1 MDLSEALAGVALA
14 TSTVGAMK
22 PLDEFVANA
31 LGLSTTDVYSIRLT
45 RPGNLRK
52 QATQS
57 DRPLKASIVVAVV
70 PSAELAKK
78 IKNAATKVLGLDR
91 KDAIL
96 ALYVPAGTST
106 PKGWTVYEPESGTV
120 AQRLQQVVE
129 NVTRTVVVPPN
140 QLPLDDEDDD
150 EDVEDPEDDAE
161 RDSADGTP
169 PVTVLPAGHVPL
181 VIDERIRR
189 MLRLAIASSR
199 AVMLIGPPGTGKTT
213 LLLEAFQEAQED
225 PGSYGL
231 AKAPEDVPLVVTP
244 EEGWT
249 SRELVGGETVDDQAN
264 LRFKPGYVLDAVKKN
279 TWLILDEANRAD
291 MDRIFGGLLTF
302 LSGRAV
308 TLGRAAGTSD
318 AATIRLEPSS
328 ESGNEVVNEQGLV
341 DGTGEA
347 IVYRAGGDWKLL
359 GTYNALD
366 AHRVFRF
373 GQALGRRFA
382 RVPVPA
388 VDPEQFS
395 AALDPSMSNLVEAHP
410 DVDAARVRDVVEG
423 LYAAH
428 LEMLQPV
435 VGPALF
441 LAVPGYVASGL
452 SLGGDVGLEQ
462 LLVEGYLLGAGPLLA
477 QLEPKTLE
485 TFKARVVS
493 TEQLIGEGQ
502 WTFLESL
509 LSTLT

>member
-1 MDLSEALAGVALA
+1 MELAEALAGRDDGPQVQNAMEPFSRYLEDRLGEPRETVY
-14 TSTVGAMK
+14 TS
-22 PLDEFVANA
+22 
-31 LGLSTTDVYSIRLT
+31 
-45 RPGNLRK
+45 RPGR
-52 QATQS
+52 
-57 DRPLKASIVVAVV
+57 
-70 PSAELAKK
+70 
-78 IKNAATKVLGLDR
+78 
-91 KDAIL
+91 
-96 ALYVPAGTST
+96 
-106 PKGWTVYEPESGTV
+106 SGTV
-120 AQRLQQVVE
+120 KTRLRQQGARGKSV
-129 NVTRTVVVPPN
+129 
-140 QLPLDDEDDD
+140 L
-150 EDVEDPEDDAE
+150 
-161 RDSADGTP
+161 
-169 PVTVLPAGHVPL
+169 VTVLKDTVLLREVGRVAPIVLGDEVGRKAVIAAIVPLGARHVDSWTVFEPKDGDTAERLAAVHGPVERVVVQPTLDSQLALGESPVPDDVTIAVLPADHQRL

-213 LLLEAFQEAQED
+213 LLLEAFQEAQEN
-225 PGSYGL
+225 PASYGL
-231 AKAPEDVPLVVTP
+231 AASPQEDPLVVTP

-249 SRELVGGETVDDQAN
+249 SRELVGGETVDDDGN
-264 LRFKPGYVLDAVKKN
+264 LRFKPGYVLDAVRDG

-302 LSGRAV
+302 LSGRSV
-308 TLGRAAGTSD
+308 TLGRAAGAPD
-318 AATIRLEPSS
+318 AATIRLEPGDQAGST
-328 ESGNEVVNEQGLV
+328 VVNEDGLV

-347 IVYRAGGDWKLL
+347 IVYRAGRDWKLL

-388 VDPEQFS
+388 IDLDQFHQ
-395 AALDPSMSNLVEAHP
+395 ALAPRLDQLTDAHP
-410 DVDAARVRDVVEG
+410 EVGVDRVRAVVEG
-423 LYAAH
+423 LYRAH
-428 LEMLQPV
+428 LELLQPV

-441 LAVPGYVASGL
+441 LGIPGYVTSGL

-477 QLEPKTLE
+477 QLEPKTRE
-485 TFKARVVS
+485 AFKARVV
-493 TEQLIGEGQ
+493 TAERLIGGEQ